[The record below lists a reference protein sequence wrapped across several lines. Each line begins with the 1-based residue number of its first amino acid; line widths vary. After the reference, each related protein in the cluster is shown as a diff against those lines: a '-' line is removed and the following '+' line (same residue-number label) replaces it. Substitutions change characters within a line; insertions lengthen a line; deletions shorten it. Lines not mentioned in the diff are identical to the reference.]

1 LDRLYHIMQPKQ
13 PSKISLFPILMV
25 NFIGA
30 MGFSI
35 VLPFMAIIVLKF
47 GGNALVY
54 GALGATYSFLQL
66 IGAPVLGKWS
76 DNVGRKKILLICQ
89 AGTFF
94 GWIIFLIGIIQ
105 PNHFIKLFGFLISI
119 PLILI
124 FTGRSLDGIT
134 GGNISVANAYLADI
148 TPKAERK
155 KNFGRMAAAA
165 NLGLIFGPLIAGAL
179 GATGLG
185 NKLPV
190 MAAAFISLVAIV
202 VIFYGL
208 KNINSQAVENENGA
222 VVASQNVAPSL
233 VSPGKSTLMSTLKLP
248 YVGFFMLLYFLI
260 FLAFNFF
267 YVAFPVY
274 VAGDL
279 HWTVL
284 QIGVF
289 FSVLSG
295 MLVVMQGPVLS
306 WLAKKVS
313 SAILVIA
320 GAVLLSAGFAFF
332 SYPGEVMI
340 YTGAVFFSIGNGV
353 MWPSFMALLSNTGDA
368 DTQGAIQGF
377 AGSAGSLASI
387 TGLITGGF
395 LYHSMGANLFLFATV
410 FMLLIGLVS
419 LKLIKIE
426 KALG

>member
-1 LDRLYHIMQPKQ
+1 
-13 PSKISLFPILMV
+13 
-25 NFIGA
+25 
-30 MGFSI
+30 MGFSV

-54 GALGATYSFLQL
+54 GALGATYSFFQL
-66 IGAPVLGKWS
+66 ISSPVLGKWS
-76 DNVGRKKILLICQ
+76 DNVGRRKILLLSQ
-89 AGTFF
+89 AGTLL
-94 GWIIFLIGIIQ
+94 GWLIFLAGITL
-105 PNHFIKLFGFLISI
+105 PNHAISICGYLISL
-119 PLILI
+119 PLLLI

-155 KNFGRMAAAA
+155 KNFGRMSAAA

-190 MAAAFISLVAIV
+190 MAAAFISLIAIV

-208 KNINSQAVENENGA
+208 KDVTVKITES
-222 VVASQNVAPSL
+222 VVAGL
-233 VSPGKSTLMSTLKLP
+233 VVSKKSTILSTLKLP

-260 FLAFNFF
+260 FLGFNFF

-274 VAGDL
+274 VAGHL

-295 MLVVMQGPVLS
+295 MLVIVQGPLLTLLS
-306 WLAKKVS
+306 KKIS

-320 GAVLLSAGFAFF
+320 GAVLLGAGFALFRCE
-332 SYPGEVMI
+332 SNLMI
-340 YTGAVFFSIGNGV
+340 YIGAAFFALGDGV
-353 MWPSFMALLSNTGDA
+353 MWPSFLALLSNTGDV
-368 DTQGAIQGF
+368 DTQGTIQGF

-387 TGLITGGF
+387 AGLITGGL

-410 FMLLIGLVS
+410 FMLLIGIVS
-419 LKLIKIE
+419 IRLIKIE
-426 KALG
+426 KKLA

>member
-1 LDRLYHIMQPKQ
+1 MQLKQ
-13 PSKISLFPILMV
+13 TATVSLFPILMV

-35 VLPFMAIIVLKF
+35 VLPFMAAIVLKF

-54 GALGATYSFLQL
+54 GTLGATYSFFQL
-66 IGAPVLGKWS
+66 IGSPVLGKWS
-76 DNVGRKKILLICQ
+76 DNMGRKKILLLCQ

-94 GWIIFLIGIIQ
+94 GWIIFLAGIIQ
-105 PNHFIKLFGFLISI
+105 PNHFIKLSGFLISV

-124 FTGRSLDGIT
+124 FAGRSLDGIT

-155 KNFGRMAAAA
+155 KNFGRMAATA

-185 NKLPV
+185 YKLPV
-190 MAAAFISLVAIV
+190 MAAAFISLVAMV

-208 KNINSQAVENENGA
+208 KELNPRPGKSDAP
-222 VVASQNVAPSL
+222 VASQNIAPGL
-233 VSPGKSTLMSTLKLP
+233 ANPGRSTLISTLKLP
-248 YVGFFMLLYFLI
+248 YVSFFMLLYFLI

-284 QIGVF
+284 QMGIF

-295 MLVVMQGPVLS
+295 MLVVVQGPILS

-313 SAILVIA
+313 SAILVIG

-332 SYPGEVMI
+332 RYPGVPMI
-340 YTGAVFFSIGNGV
+340 YTGAVFFSAGNGV
-353 MWPSFMALLSNTGDA
+353 MWPSFMALLSNTGNA
-368 DTQGAIQGF
+368 DTQGVIQGF

-387 TGLITGGF
+387 TGLITGGL
-395 LYHSMGANLFLFATV
+395 LYHSMGANLFLFATI
-410 FMLLIGLVS
+410 FMLLIAVVS
-419 LKLIKIE
+419 VRLIRIEKLIS
-426 KALG
+426 

>member
-1 LDRLYHIMQPKQ
+1 MKQ
-13 PSKISLFPILMV
+13 PTKISLFPILMV

-35 VLPFMAIIVLKF
+35 VLPFMAVIILKF

-54 GALGATYSFLQL
+54 GSLGATYSFFQL
-66 IGAPVLGKWS
+66 IGGPVLGKWS
-76 DNVGRKKILLICQ
+76 DNVGRKKILLLCQ

-94 GWIIFLIGIIQ
+94 GWIIFLIGIMQ

-202 VIFYGL
+202 VIIYGL
-208 KNINSQAVENENGA
+208 KDINSRAVENKNDA
-222 VVASQNVAPSL
+222 AIASQSAVPGLNI
-233 VSPGKSTLMSTLKLP
+233 PGKSTLMSTLKLP

-295 MLVVMQGPVLS
+295 MLVVIQGPVLT

-313 SAILVIA
+313 SAILVIV
-320 GAVLLSAGFAFF
+320 GAVLLSAGFACFR
-332 SYPGEVMI
+332 YHGDVMI
-340 YTGAVFFSIGNGV
+340 YTGAVFFSMGNGV
-353 MWPSFMALLSNTGDA
+353 MWPSFMALLSNAGNA

-387 TGLITGGF
+387 AGLLTGGY

-419 LKLIKIE
+419 IRLIKIE

>member
-1 LDRLYHIMQPKQ
+1 MQQKQ
-13 PSKISLFPILMV
+13 TTTSLFPILMV

-35 VLPFMAIIVLKF
+35 VLPFMAVIVLKF

-54 GALGATYSFLQL
+54 GSLGATYSFFQL
-66 IGAPVLGKWS
+66 IGSPVLGKWS
-76 DNVGRKKILLICQ
+76 DNVGRKKILLVCQ

-94 GWIIFLIGIIQ
+94 GWIIFLLGIIQ
-105 PNHFIKLFGFLISI
+105 PNHFIKLSGFLISV

-124 FTGRSLDGIT
+124 FAGRSLDGIT

-179 GATGLG
+179 GATGLAY
-185 NKLPV
+185 KLPV
-190 MAAAFISLVAIV
+190 IAAAFISLVAIV

-208 KNINSQAVENENGA
+208 KDVDLQHREKESSTPGSSTSIATGIA
-222 VVASQNVAPSL
+222 L
-233 VSPGKSTLMSTLKLP
+233 PGKSTLVSILKLP

-279 HWTVL
+279 HWSVL
-284 QIGVF
+284 QMGIF

-295 MLVVMQGPVLS
+295 MLVIVQGPILS
-306 WLAKKVS
+306 RLAKKVS
-313 SAILVIA
+313 SAMLVIG

-332 SYPGEVMI
+332 RYPGLWMI
-340 YTGAVFFSIGNGV
+340 YTGAVFFALGNGV
-353 MWPSFMALLSNTGDA
+353 MWPSFMALLSNTGNA
-368 DTQGAIQGF
+368 DTEGAIQGF

-387 TGLITGGF
+387 VGLITGGF
-395 LYHSMGANLFLFATV
+395 LYHSMGANLFLFATI
-410 FMLLIGLVS
+410 FMLLIGVVS
-419 LKLIKIE
+419 VRLIRIE
-426 KALG
+426 KAIS